1 MKPVTQPIKVLI
13 VDDSAFMRHT
23 IARRL
28 EPDHDIRVVGTAYD
42 GLDAL
47 QKVRDLLPDVVILD
61 VVMPRMDGLTTLQHI
76 MAELPRPVIML
87 SSLTTREARTTILAL
102 TRGAIDVV
110 AKPESSAQVTTV
122 IDELIE
128 KIKAAV
134 GARLDAPR
142 PLRPICVEHGLRA
155 HPQPFSKNSAVIIVG
170 ASTGGPPALQQLLSE
185 LPASLPAAIVV
196 VQHMPAGFTSSLA
209 QRLNKVSEI
218 AVQEASDG
226 DRLAQGLVLVAP
238 GDFHLR
244 FKGDRQV
251 ALDQGPRRNHVRP
264 AVDVTMESAAEVHGA
279 STIGVILTGMGS
291 DGVGGARRIKAAG
304 GLIIAEHESTCVVYG
319 MPRGVVEAG
328 VADHVVPLH
337 GIAAALQELVAHGT
351 VGI

>member
-1 MKPVTQPIKVLI
+1 MKLLTRPIKVLV

-28 EPDHDIRVVGTAYD
+28 ESDPDIKVVGTAYD

-47 QKVRDLLPDVVILD
+47 QKVRDLMPDVVILD
-61 VVMPRMDGLTTLQHI
+61 VVMPRMDGLTALQHI

-87 SSLTTREARTTILAL
+87 SSLTTREARTTIQAL
-102 TRGAIDVV
+102 IRGAIDVV
-110 AKPESSAQVTTV
+110 AKPESSTQITAV

-128 KIKAAV
+128 KVKAAA
-134 GARLDAPR
+134 GAHLAAPR
-142 PLRPICVEHGLRA
+142 PLRPILVEHRLHA
-155 HPQPFSKNSAVIIVG
+155 HPQPFHEGSTVIIVG
-170 ASTGGPPALQQLLSE
+170 TSTGGPPALQQLLSE

-209 QRLNKVSEI
+209 QRLNEVSEI

-226 DRLAQGLVLVAP
+226 DRLARGLVLVAP

-251 ALDQGPRRNHVRP
+251 VLDQGPRRNHVRP
-264 AVDVTMESAAEVHGA
+264 AVDVTMESAAEVHGS

-304 GLIIAEHESTCVVYG
+304 GSIIVEHESTCVVYG

-328 VADHVVPLH
+328 VADQVVPLH
-337 GIAAALQELVAHGT
+337 GIAAALRELVAHGT

>member
-1 MKPVTQPIKVLI
+1 VKQFTRQIKVLI

-23 IARRL
+23 IAKKL
-28 EPDHDIRVVGTAYD
+28 ELDPDIAVVGTAYD

-47 QKVRDLLPDVVILD
+47 QKVRDLAPDVVILD
-61 VVMPRMDGLTTLQHI
+61 VVMPRMDGLAALQRI

-87 SSLTTREARTTILAL
+87 SSLTTRAAQTTIQAL
-102 TRGAIDVV
+102 MRGAIDVV

-122 IDELIE
+122 IEELIE
-128 KIKAAV
+128 KVKTAA

-142 PLRPICVEHGLRA
+142 PPRPILVERGPRA
-155 HPQPFSKNSAVIIVG
+155 QPQPFREGSAVIVVG

-209 QRLNKVSEI
+209 RRLNEVSAI
-218 AVQEASDG
+218 AVHEASDG
-226 DRLAQGLVLVAP
+226 DRLACGLALVAP
-238 GDFHLR
+238 GNFHLR
-244 FKGDRQV
+244 FKGDRHV
-251 ALDQGPRRNHVRP
+251 ALDQGPWRNHVRP
-264 AVDVTMESAAEVHGA
+264 AVDVTMESAAEVHR
-279 STIGVILTGMGS
+279 SSVIGVILTGMGS
-291 DGVGGARRIKAAG
+291 DGVIGAQRIKAAG
-304 GLIIAEHESTCVVYG
+304 GMIIVEHESTCVVYG

-328 VADHVVPLH
+328 AADRVLPLPE
-337 GIAAALQELVAHGT
+337 IAAALQELVVHGT

>member
-1 MKPVTQPIKVLI
+1 VKRLTRPIKVLI

-28 EPDHDIRVVGTAYD
+28 EPDPDIMVVGTAYD
-42 GLDAL
+42 GIDAL
-47 QKVRDLLPDVVILD
+47 QKVRALMPDVVILD
-61 VVMPRMDGLTTLQHI
+61 VVMPRMDGLTALQRI

-87 SSLTTREARTTILAL
+87 SSLTTREARTTIQAL

-110 AKPESSAQVTTV
+110 AKPESSTQVTTV

-128 KIKAAV
+128 KIKVAA
-134 GARLDAPR
+134 GARVDTPRQPR
-142 PLRPICVEHGLRA
+142 PILEEHRLRS
-155 HPQPFSKNSAVIIVG
+155 HPRPFHEGSTVIIVG

-209 QRLNKVSEI
+209 QRLNEISEI

-226 DRLAQGLVLVAP
+226 DRLAQGLALVAP

-264 AVDVTMESAAEVHGA
+264 AVDVTMESAAEVHGS

-291 DGVGGARRIKAAG
+291 DGVRGARRLKAVG
-304 GLIIAEHESTCVVYG
+304 GTIIVEHESTCVVYG

-328 VADHVVPLH
+328 LADRIVPLH
-337 GIAAALQELVAHGT
+337 EIAAALQELVAHGT